1 MLTFLIVLSLVA
13 SCSLATNSTD
23 GNLTTTNTTAAI
35 STVVNLTSSS
45 TLQQPVTTY
54 PFVISFP
61 PGIQPAEQTTTD
73 SSPTSNPI
81 TSTEST
87 AAASTRRLPIIVII
101 TSNDEIRPNK
111 NPCPLESPCEQLEVQ
126 SLTVSE
132 PWEGCL
138 FSAETVIID
147 GILTIDIP
155 FDTLMSNPSLC
166 LFDTPNP
173 PDGHFTELNL
183 SGVPTCVD
191 ANSDYREHGY
201 NLNLDDL
208 SCTSASA
215 VGLKFV
221 F

>member
-1 MLTFLIVLSLVA
+1 MITFLIVFLLVA
-13 SCSLATNSTD
+13 SSSLATNSTD
-23 GNLTTTNTTAAI
+23 GNLTTTNTSD
-35 STVVNLTSSS
+35 STIANLTSSLTS
-45 TLQQPVTTY
+45 QQATTY

-73 SSPTSNPI
+73 SSPTSSPI
-81 TSTEST
+81 TSTLTT

-111 NPCPLESPCEQLEVQ
+111 NPCPPESPCEQLEVQ
-126 SLTVSE
+126 SLTIEE

-147 GILTIDIP
+147 GVLTIDIP

-173 PDGHFTELNL
+173 PDGHFIELNL

-191 ANSDYREHGY
+191 ANSDYQEHGY